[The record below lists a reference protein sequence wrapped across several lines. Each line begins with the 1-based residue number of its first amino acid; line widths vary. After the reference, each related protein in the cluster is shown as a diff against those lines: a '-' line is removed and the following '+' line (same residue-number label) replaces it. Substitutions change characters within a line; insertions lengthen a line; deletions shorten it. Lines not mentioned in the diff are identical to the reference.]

1 MRWVCCDGRNVSS
14 GAAVRGA
21 ISDLCWRAA
30 SVGHVDLLGTHFV
43 DDALALEPDVPEGHA
58 CRLGLGLGLGD
69 DDQLAH
75 AVGPDLGALWGLGTG
90 EGCDAPIE
98 RPAEVFDVGIT
109 GDVETGPGRVDLL
122 GTLHVIARQHVALP
136 REAGPLGVHGQA
148 DLVEVVG
155 LEGLDEVLSGGEL
168 LAVVDQLEQPEFG
181 RVGAVVPHQRLKADR
196 LEWRAC
202 E

>member
-1 MRWVCCDGRNVSS
+1 M
-14 GAAVRGA
+14 
-21 ISDLCWRAA
+21 
-30 SVGHVDLLGTHFV
+30 
-43 DDALALEPDVPEGHA
+43 
-58 CRLGLGLGLGD
+58 
-69 DDQLAH
+69 
-75 AVGPDLGALWGLGTG
+75 
-90 EGCDAPIE
+90 
-98 RPAEVFDVGIT
+98 GIT
-109 GDVETGPGRVDLL
+109 GDVETVPGRVDLL

-168 LAVVDQLEQPEFG
+168 LAVVDQLEQPKFG